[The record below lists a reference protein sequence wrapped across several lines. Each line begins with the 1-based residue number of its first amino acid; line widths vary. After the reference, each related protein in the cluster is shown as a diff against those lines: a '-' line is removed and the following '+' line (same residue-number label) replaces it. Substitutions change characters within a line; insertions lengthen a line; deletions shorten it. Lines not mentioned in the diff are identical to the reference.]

1 MTTPE
6 QPKLQEV
13 KVWDP
18 FVRLA
23 HWTVVL
29 GFIIAYIVED
39 EPLIV
44 HVWAGYVVGA
54 LVVLRIL
61 WGLVGPK
68 HARFTDFIYKPR
80 TVLRYLGALL
90 LFHAKRY
97 LGHSPA
103 GGAMVVALF
112 AGLLATVVTGLF
124 LYAAEDHAG
133 PLAGLY
139 TAQTETGLTAEGA
152 AAPGTATV
160 ERHDGDE
167 DDDDEHEGREREREG
182 GGEGAL
188 EELHELFAN
197 ITLALVIAHVVG
209 VLLASM
215 VHRENLPRAMITG
228 RKRL

>member
-1 MTTPE
+1 MATPE
-6 QPKLQEV
+6 PSKVQEV

-23 HWTVVL
+23 HWTVAL

-39 EPLIV
+39 EPLVV

-68 HARFTDFIYKPR
+68 HARFTDFVYTPR
-80 TVLRYLGALL
+80 KVFAYLGTLL
-90 LFHAKRY
+90 RFHAKRY

-103 GGAMVVALF
+103 GGAMVIALF
-112 AGLLATVVTGLF
+112 VGLLATVVTGLF

-139 TAQTETGLTAEGA
+139 AAQTETGLTAEGT
-152 AAPGTATV
+152 AAPGAATV
-160 ERHDGDE
+160 ERHDSDE

-182 GGEGAL
+182 GGEGAW

-197 ITLALVIAHVVG
+197 ITLALVIAHVAG